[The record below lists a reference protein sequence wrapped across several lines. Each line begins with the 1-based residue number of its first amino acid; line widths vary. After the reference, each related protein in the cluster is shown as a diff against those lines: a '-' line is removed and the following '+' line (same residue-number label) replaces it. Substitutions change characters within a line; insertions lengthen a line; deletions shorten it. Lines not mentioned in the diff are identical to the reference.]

1 MAMLSKCHHAPKTKE
16 NS

>member
-1 MAMLSKCHHAPKTKE
+1 MAMLAKCHHAPKTKE